1 MTLSGDPR
9 RVLLVGFMASGKSTV
24 GPLLARHLGWRF
36 VDLDECVEAEE
47 GRPVS
52 EIFRLRGEAH
62 FREVEDRLT
71 RGKLR
76 EDRVVLGSGGGWAAH
91 PGRLRDLPAGTVSVW
106 LRVSPEE
113 AVRRSEDQPGRRP
126 LLGGP
131 DAVREARDLLSARE
145 VQYVDADLE
154 VDTEGR
160 TPEDV
165 ADHIVALVTRHRVKS
180 PAVGT

>member
-9 RVLLVGFMASGKSTV
+9 RVLLVGFMAAGKSTV
-24 GPLLARHLGWRF
+24 GPILARDLGWRF
-36 VDLDECVEAEE
+36 VDLDECVEEEE
-47 GRPVS
+47 GCSIAEV
-52 EIFRLRGEAH
+52 FRLRGEAH

-71 RGKLR
+71 RGMLR

-91 PGRLRDLPAGTVSVW
+91 PGRLRDLPDGTRSVW

-113 AVRRSEDQPGRRP
+113 AVRRSGDQPGERP
-126 LLGGP
+126 LLRGP
-131 DAVREARDLLSARE
+131 DPLQEAHDLLAARE

-165 ADHIVALVTRHRVKS
+165 TAYIVAWVTRHKAKS
-180 PAVGT
+180 PAVET

>member
-9 RVLLVGFMASGKSTV
+9 RVLLVGFMAAGKSTV
-24 GPLLARHLGWRF
+24 GPILARDLGWRF
-36 VDLDECVEAEE
+36 VDLDECVEEEE
-47 GRPVS
+47 GCSIAEV
-52 EIFRLRGEAH
+52 FRLRGEAH

-71 RGKLR
+71 RGMLQ

-91 PGRLRDLPAGTVSVW
+91 PGRLHDLPDGTRSVW

-113 AVRRSEDQPGRRP
+113 AVRRSGDQPGERP
-126 LLGGP
+126 LLRGP
-131 DAVREARDLLSARE
+131 DPLQEAHDLLAARE

-165 ADHIVALVTRHRVKS
+165 TAYIVAWVTRHKAKS
-180 PAVGT
+180 PAVET

>member
-1 MTLSGDPR
+1 MTPSEVLR

-24 GPLLARHLGWRF
+24 GRILARDLGWRF
-36 VDLDECVEAEE
+36 VDLDECVEEEE
-47 GRPVS
+47 GCS
-52 EIFRLRGEAH
+52 IAEIFRLRGEAH

-71 RGKLR
+71 RGMLQ

-91 PGRLRDLPAGTVSVW
+91 PGRLRDLPPGTTSIW

-113 AVRRSEDQPGRRP
+113 AVRRSGGQPGARP
-126 LLGGP
+126 LLAGP
-131 DAVREARDLLSARE
+131 DPVREARDLLSVRE
-145 VQYVDADLE
+145 VQYVEADLE

-165 ADHIVALVTRHRVKS
+165 TAHIVAFVTRHQAKS
-180 PAVGT
+180 PAVEP

>member
-1 MTLSGDPR
+1 MTPSGDLR

-24 GPLLARHLGWRF
+24 GPILARDLGWRF
-36 VDLDECVEAEE
+36 VDLDACVEEEE
-47 GRPVS
+47 GCS
-52 EIFRLRGEAH
+52 IAEIFRLRGEAH

-71 RGKLR
+71 RGMLQ

-91 PGRLRDLPAGTVSVW
+91 PGRLRDLPPGTASVW

-113 AVRRSEDQPGRRP
+113 AVRRSGDQPGARP
-126 LLGGP
+126 LLAGP
-131 DAVREARDLLSARE
+131 HPVEEARDLLSVRE
-145 VQYVDADLE
+145 VQYVEADLE

-165 ADHIVALVTRHRVKS
+165 TAHIVARVTRHKAKS
-180 PAVGT
+180 PAVET